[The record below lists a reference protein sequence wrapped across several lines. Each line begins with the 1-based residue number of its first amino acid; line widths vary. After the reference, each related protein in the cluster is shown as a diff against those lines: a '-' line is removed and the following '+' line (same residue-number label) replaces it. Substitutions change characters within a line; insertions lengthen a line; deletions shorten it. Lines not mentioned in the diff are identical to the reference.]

1 MSIKVK
7 CKATKLIYQNGDFY
21 IYAMSPI
28 TPYPKEIEIGEYF
41 TFTCKGNGLSWI
53 GINKEYEIEVEE
65 DGRDK
70 KGLANYK
77 IVAVPSIDYHKL
89 ETLSHDEAME
99 ILTEI
104 TTESQSEYLLSAYP
118 NFIWLALT
126 EGRDAIDVSKIYNVG
141 EFRINCYLRE
151 LNVKYKYLNIQ
162 SKFREY
168 QVDIPDCKKLCDV
181 YKDENGIRKALQDNP
196 YFVNIEVLDR
206 GFERS
211 DKLII
216 DIREDLKESKIRCEA
231 LMVHVLKLNES
242 QSGNSLLHGN
252 VLYKFIRDEYKV
264 EELLGMVRDVA
275 MDSEL
280 IHYNEKTSNLT
291 LMSTYIGECKVAEF
305 VREKAKTNK
314 KLNID
319 HTKYTKIKD
328 GVLTEEQ
335 SNILKTICDNN
346 IAIINAKGGTGKTS
360 VLCATV
366 EMFEDNNL
374 SYLLLSPTG
383 RVANRIKEQTNGKFA
398 QTIHKACLTCG
409 DSGLWVDAI
418 FVEEFSMVSLE
429 LMCMLINSISNPN
442 CRIYFNGHLGQIA
455 PIGVGCPMRDMIDSG
470 IVPVCS
476 LSKVFRY
483 GEGGLYKMAT
493 DADDGKFYIGQ
504 LDYKN
509 KDRISIGANKD
520 YTYVRYDGTVE
531 QVISEYTRFIKR
543 GIKPDDIAII
553 TPWNVTDFGC
563 INLSNK
569 VQEIVNPSVK
579 EVDFIE
585 KKIRD
590 FKVLFKVKDL
600 IMNTKNCYSVMT
612 LDSYE
617 AMKKDKRLTK
627 DDVYTVGCMNGE
639 IGRIID
645 IDNGNIIAKFNE
657 ELLVFDKPLQNNLL
671 LAYSCTSYK
680 LQGSECP
687 YTITLITPQFK
698 ESLNKNLIYT
708 DMSRARK
715 EVVEIID
722 PTTLAER
729 IMVDATQERK
739 TNLKELILETA

>member
-1 MSIKVK
+1 M
-7 CKATKLIYQNGDFY
+7 
-21 IYAMSPI
+21 
-28 TPYPKEIEIGEYF
+28 
-41 TFTCKGNGLSWI
+41 
-53 GINKEYEIEVEE
+53 EV
-65 DGRDK
+65 
-70 KGLANYK
+70 
-77 IVAVPSIDYHKL
+77 
-89 ETLSHDEAME
+89 
-99 ILTEI
+99 
-104 TTESQSEYLLSAYP
+104 
-118 NFIWLALT
+118 
-126 EGRDAIDVSKIYNVG
+126 
-141 EFRINCYLRE
+141 
-151 LNVKYKYLNIQ
+151 
-162 SKFREY
+162 
-168 QVDIPDCKKLCDV
+168 
-181 YKDENGIRKALQDNP
+181 
-196 YFVNIEVLDR
+196 
-206 GFERS
+206 
-211 DKLII
+211 
-216 DIREDLKESKIRCEA
+216 REDLKDSKIRCEA

-252 VLYKFIRDEYKV
+252 VLYKYIQSEYKNEDIDV
-264 EELLGMVRDVA
+264 LLSMVKEVA

-280 IHYNEKTSNLT
+280 IHYNDKTSNLT
-291 LMSTYIGECKVAEF
+291 LMSTYIGECKVANF
-305 VREKAKTNK
+305 VKEKLRTNK

-328 GVLTEEQ
+328 GTLTEEQ

-470 IVPVCS
+470 IVPTCS

-531 QVISEYTRFIKR
+531 QVIYEYTRFIKR

-569 VQEIVNPSVK
+569 VQELVNPSVK
-579 EVDFIE
+579 EVDFVE

-600 IMNTKNCYSVMT
+600 IMNTKNCYSVLT

-657 ELLVFDKPLQNNLL
+657 DLLVFDRPLQNNLL

-698 ESLNKNLIYT
+698 NALNKNLIYT

-722 PTTLAER
+722 PNTLAER
-729 IMVDATQERK
+729 IIIDATQERK
-739 TNLKELILETA
+739 TNLKELILDEQ

>member
-1 MSIKVK
+1 MSIRLK

-28 TPYPKEIEIGEYF
+28 TPYPKELEMGEYF
-41 TFTCKGNGLSWI
+41 TFTCKGDGLSWI
-53 GINKEYEIEVEE
+53 SLNKEYEIEVEE
-65 DGRDK
+65 DGCDK
-70 KGLANYK
+70 KGVTNYK

-89 ETLSHDEAME
+89 EHLSYDESME
-99 ILTEI
+99 ILSEI
-104 TTESQSEYLLSAYP
+104 TTESQSKYLLDAYD

-126 EGRDAIDVSKIYNVG
+126 EGKDAIDVSKIYNVG

-162 SKFREY
+162 SKFKDY
-168 QVDIPDCKKLCDV
+168 KVDIPDCKKLCDK
-181 YKDENGIRKALQDNP
+181 YKDEDGIRKALQDNP
-196 YFVNIEVLDR
+196 YFVNIEVLER
-206 GFERS
+206 GFEHS
-211 DKLII
+211 DKLIMEV
-216 DIREDLKESKIRCEA
+216 RNDLKDSKIRCEA

-252 VLYKFIRDEYKV
+252 VLWKYMKDTYKV
-264 EELLGMVRDVA
+264 PELLGMVKDVA
-275 MDSEL
+275 CDSEL
-280 IHYNEKTSNLT
+280 IYYNEDTSNLT
-291 LMSTYIGECKVAEF
+291 LMSTYIGECKVADF
-305 VREKAKTNK
+305 VKEKLSRNK

-319 HTKYTKIKD
+319 HTKYTEIKD
-328 GVLTEEQ
+328 GTLTEEQ
-335 SNILKTICDNN
+335 SNILKTICDSN

-366 EMFEDNNL
+366 EMFEDNHI

-398 QTIHKACLTCG
+398 QTIHKACLSCG
-409 DSGLWVDAI
+409 ESGLWVDAI
-418 FVEEFSMVSLE
+418 FVEEFSMVSLD
-429 LMCMLINSISNPN
+429 LMCMLINSISNPD

-509 KDRISIGANKD
+509 KDRVSIGANKD
-520 YTYVRYDGTVE
+520 YTYVRYNGEVD
-531 QVISEYTRFIKR
+531 QVIDEYARFIKR
-543 GIKPDDIAII
+543 GIKPIDIAII

-569 VQEIVNPSVK
+569 IQQLVNPSVR
-579 EVDFIE
+579 EDDFVE
-585 KKIRD
+585 RKIRD
-590 FKVLFKVKDL
+590 FKVLFKVQDL

-612 LDSYE
+612 VDSYN
-617 AMKKDKRLTK
+617 AIKKDKRLTK
-627 DDVYTVGCMNGE
+627 DDVSTVGCMNGE
-639 IGRIID
+639 IGRIVD

-687 YTITLITPQFK
+687 YIITLVTPQFK
-698 ESLNKNLIYT
+698 DSLNKNLIYT

-729 IMVDATQERK
+729 IIIDATQERK
-739 TNLKELILETA
+739 TNLKELLLNGN